1 MRSITRFTAIIC
13 LIISISI
20 AGGTHANADFTT
32 IQAAIDAAEP
42 GDIVTVPA
50 GTYNEHVVIKDG
62 IVLCGEGAESTI
74 IDGGGAKLVVT
85 CGKNSAIMGFT
96 IQNGVK
102 GVFNAGNF
110 IGVSDCIIKRMSTAC
125 VRLTLGSALIS
136 NNLLLGGGKKTH
148 GVGSFQA
155 NPIISGN
162 VIANHSLTGVLG
174 TRNHVLTISGNIIA
188 GNKTGTRCI
197 EGSEAI
203 MADNIFDRNTTTV
216 AGVELSDTDKTNTVD
231 LTAAIPYRQ
240 PPPVDETL
248 AEMARTYEI
257 VVAEHPPLI
266 YTLSETP
273 GTFNMTTLYPWA
285 TFAVRASTTNTFIDA
300 YAAHDLVELTG
311 ISASC
316 ETSPIPRLI
325 VKNETLI
332 EKELDRYALTATYIH
347 PESYATNA
355 TGQLVFSRLTSFSN
369 ISVIGPVGYD
379 LVSVSHP
386 HTAIKLVMA
395 PRAHDQALLPSTL
408 QDVDVENLPDE

>member
-1 MRSITRFTAIIC
+1 MC
-13 LIISISI
+13 
-20 AGGTHANADFTT
+20 AGFANGEAEFTT

-42 GDIVTVPA
+42 GDIVNVPA
-50 GTYNEHVVIKDG
+50 GTYNEHIVIKDG
-62 IVLCGEGAESTI
+62 ILLCGEGAESTI
-74 IDGGGAKLVVT
+74 IDGGGAKLVVK

-110 IGVSDCIIKRMSTAC
+110 IGVSDCIIKKMSATC
-125 VRLTLGSALIS
+125 VRLTLGSGLIC

-148 GVGSFQA
+148 GIVSYQS
-155 NPIISGN
+155 NPFISGN
-162 VIANHSLTGVLG
+162 VIAKHSLTGILG
-174 TRNHVLTISGNIIA
+174 TRNHVPTISDNTIA
-188 GNKTGTRCI
+188 GNKTGIRCMA
-197 EGSEAI
+197 GSEA
-203 MADNIFDRNTTTV
+203 MLADNVFDRNTNTV
-216 AGVELSDTDKTNTVD
+216 AGVELSATDTTNRVD
-231 LTAAIPYRQ
+231 LATAIPYRQ
-240 PPPVDETL
+240 PPPCDEIL
-248 AEMARTYEI
+248 AEMARAYEI
-257 VVAEHPPLI
+257 VVAEHPSLI

-325 VKNETLI
+325 VKNETLL

-355 TGQLVFSRLTSFSN
+355 AGQLVFSRLTNFSN

-386 HTAIKLVMA
+386 HTASTAGGRTTVTIVDIGRTAIKLVMS
-395 PRAHDQALLPSTL
+395 PSS
-408 QDVDVENLPDE
+408 P